1 MPLVD
6 MAPTSRFED
15 VMTALCIAAL
25 AGAVMV
31 AFLHGNPG
39 RGADHYWRYTH
50 TPTYWVMK
58 MCQVVVIAAIA
69 YNARFVLAYL
79 YNCRFGARGASSSCA

>member
-1 MPLVD
+1 
-6 MAPTSRFED
+6 MASRFED

-31 AFLHGNPG
+31 AFMHGNPG

-58 MCQVVVIAAIA
+58 MCQVVVIA
-69 YNARFVLAYL
+69 YNARFVMAYL
-79 YNCRFGARGASSSCA
+79 YTCRFSRRGSAASCT